1 MAVQRG
7 SGRGSVAAQRGS
19 RGVAVWQWGAW
30 RGGAFLFFLVC
41 FLFMFVFIS
50 VFFFAYYVFLS
61 VGLYSEFL
69 FVCFCSFYF
78 FRFYFCVY
86 FLRVVFGL
94 SSLGLPVLF
103 GVCIFIFS

>member
-1 MAVQRG
+1 
-7 SGRGSVAAQRGS
+7 
-19 RGVAVWQWGAW
+19 
-30 RGGAFLFFLVC
+30 
-41 FLFMFVFIS
+41 MF
-50 VFFFAYYVFLS
+50 FLS

-69 FVCFCSFYF
+69 VVCFCSFYF

-103 GVCIFIFS
+103 GVFIFIFS